1 MSLDLSLE
9 DLPEE
14 DLTDRTPLLLDN
26 LLSDLDEDLLCNV
39 NDLIFIDLIFIVHA
53 HMAICHTVALAILAT
68 GTVLLIPIA
77 AGKTTLTTDFRPR
90 ALLELVIIVTLL
102 SFIIFVLLLIDGLL
116 LDLLELLQIL
126 VVVVVV

>member
-9 DLPEE
+9 DLAEE

-26 LLSDLDEDLLCNV
+26 LLGDLDEDLLCDI
-39 NDLIFIDLIFIVHA
+39 NDLIFIDIILVHA
-53 HMAICHTVALAILAT
+53 HMAVCHAVALAILAT
-68 GTVLLIPIA
+68 GTVLLISIA
-77 AGKTTLTTDFRPR
+77 ARQTTLAADFRPR

-116 LDLLELLQIL
+116 LHLLELLQIL

>member
-1 MSLDLSLE
+1 MSLNLSLE
-9 DLPEE
+9 YLAEE

-39 NDLIFIDLIFIVHA
+39 NDLIFIDLVFIVHA
-53 HMAICHTVALAILAT
+53 HMAICHAVALAILAT

-102 SFIIFVLLLIDGLL
+102 SFIIIFVLLLINSLL
-116 LDLLELLQIL
+116 LHLLELF
-126 VVVVVV
+126 